1 MNTCAWKM
9 KMANTLRLVYVLAA
23 ACVLPACQKAENH
36 TTKTETHAQKPTI
49 TTNPIQENAQVNCQ
63 GIDLKMKALAN
74 KFAPAKL
81 MELNQLLKTC
91 IPHVALEKRYQWI
104 QDSEQVYDN
113 LLAKSSIEVYQY
125 MTDTTGDREELK
137 PDTKKALYAK
147 LKPEEQYLVDHAKA
161 LYLEKYY
168 VGEGEY
174 TFVQHPQYYVDLFV
188 PYLEKADQIYFKQ
201 LRKEYTGSNY
211 ILDAGLAISFD
222 ELVQRLMFWENYLQH
237 YPKAHYSPQVK
248 ALVSSYRDDL
258 FHGHDNTRTLW
269 FDHDKIADHDALKAI
284 EKLAASHSSS
294 SQTAQKFLKLIQVS
308 EAQWQQLPQPSEQ
321 NDDYDTPEQQQIRA
335 QRAQLQEKIQNAVDQ
350 LLKTKA

>member
-1 MNTCAWKM
+1 MGKM
-9 KMANTLRLVYVLAA
+9 KMSNKMRLVYLLAMT
-23 ACVLPACQKAENH
+23 CVITACQKTEKH
-36 TTKTETHAQKPTI
+36 TEQTEDAQK
-49 TTNPIQENAQVNCQ
+49 TTATVSTKQNAEQQLTAKCQ
-63 GIDLKMKALAN
+63 SLNLKIKALTN
-74 KFAPAKL
+74 KFAPKKL
-81 MELNQLLKTC
+81 NELNQSLKTC

-104 QDSEQVYDN
+104 QDSEQIYAN
-113 LLAKSSIEVYQY
+113 LLAKSSTEVYQY
-125 MTDTTGDREELK
+125 MTDTIGDREEM
-137 PDTKKALYAK
+137 TTASKKALYAQ

-174 TFVQHPQYYVDLFV
+174 TFVQHPQYYIDLFV
-188 PYLEKADQIYFKQ
+188 PDLEKADQIYFKQ

-222 ELVQRLMFWENYLQH
+222 EVAQRLMFWENYLQH

-248 ALVSSYRDDL
+248 ALISSYRDDL
-258 FHGHDNTRTLW
+258 FHGHENTRTLW
-269 FDHDKIADHDALKAI
+269 FDQDKIADHDALKAI

-294 SQTAQKFLKLIQVS
+294 NQTAQKFLKLIQAS
-308 EAQWQQLPQPSEQ
+308 EAQWQQLPKPSQP